1 MSWQNFQAIGNLGK
15 DPSIKFSQTGKA
27 VCNFSIALNQG
38 SGDKKTTLW
47 LNVVC
52 FDKTAERAAELAK
65 GGRCLVVGR
74 IEQDEWNDKATG
86 EKRTSLK
93 CVASTVYSLSGDKQP
108 APLKQGKP
116 KFDDNASS
124 PLGDDEIPF

>member
-15 DPSIKFSQTGKA
+15 DATIKFSQTGKA

-47 LNVVC
+47 LGVVC
-52 FDKTAERAAELAK
+52 FDKTAERAAELKK

-74 IEQDEWNDKATG
+74 IEQDEYLDKDG
-86 EKRTSLK
+86 NKRTALK
-93 CVASTVYSLSGDKQP
+93 CVASTVYSLSGERQTEPPK
-108 APLKQGKP
+108 KSGKP
-116 KFDDNASS
+116 QFEDSAS